1 MESTSG
7 ADVLKRRLRR
17 IRLLQEEKDII
28 ALFSSSGLAT
38 SYCKLELV
46 FVVFSAQWKGSSNEL
61 PPAIYQRVVF
71 RAHQSIPAF
80 ERR

>member
-28 ALFSSSGLAT
+28 ALFSSSN
-38 SYCKLELV
+38 SFLE
-46 FVVFSAQWKGSSNEL
+46 AGS
-61 PPAIYQRVVF
+61 
-71 RAHQSIPAF
+71 
-80 ERR
+80 RRPRDQLL